1 MKKSN
6 LVREMMA
13 QVEDR
18 SEANIE
24 LLIKQVQFVTGFQRQ
39 LARAYINNNWARVDA
54 MLAESKSAVDE
65 MTTQAMEEV
74 VEMAAAEEQPVMVDK
89 AALKRARDAQ
99 RKREQ
104 RAAARAAAV

>member
-54 MLAESKSAVDE
+54 MLAESKAAVDA
-65 MTTQAMEEV
+65 MTTQVEEV